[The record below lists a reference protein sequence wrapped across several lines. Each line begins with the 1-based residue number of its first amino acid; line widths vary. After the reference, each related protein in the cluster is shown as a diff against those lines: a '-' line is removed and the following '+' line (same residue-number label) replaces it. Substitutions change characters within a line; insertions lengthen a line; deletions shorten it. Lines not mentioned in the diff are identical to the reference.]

1 MNRNHQIL
9 KQAIQRE
16 LPVMAQIKL
25 LDGQERIRVG
35 PVANL
40 TNTHVTIYDLG
51 KGFRTTPLGLVHRVQ
66 IQEPTRS
73 VPGMVFKHLMPK
85 GK

>member
-9 KQAIQRE
+9 KQAIEQE
-16 LPVMAQIKL
+16 LPVMAQVKL

-66 IQEPTRS
+66 IQQPKTS
-73 VPGMVFKHLMPK
+73 VMGTLFRKFIPK
-85 GK
+85 PK